1 MRFAVSD
8 RRGINMIPILYE
20 KTETEFTSN
29 GIGLLSDCI
38 YCNVTEE
45 RNGLYECE
53 FQYPQTGIH
62 FEDIT
67 EGRIIACTH
76 DEAGDVQAFDIYKSS
91 KVIDG
96 IVTFYARH
104 ISYRQNEIAVKPFTS
119 QSCAGA
125 IQALKTNSINTNP
138 FSYWTDKAVDGE
150 YKVSQIR
157 ALRGLLGG
165 EQGSLLDRYGTGEY
179 EWDNFTTK
187 LHLHRGKDTDVEIRY
202 GKNLIDLTDDS
213 DFSDTY
219 NGVAPF
225 WIGTQMGEDDGEQ
238 EEVFVKLT
246 EWAIYSENTTYG
258 SRDIVIP
265 LDLSGSFQEPPTE
278 QELRTK
284 AQSYLADSIAPNRNL
299 KVDFVQLW
307 QTEEYALY
315 APLERCKLC
324 DTVTVVHPALNI
336 STRQKIIK
344 VVWDV
349 LMDRYAEM
357 ELGDTKSTY
366 SSLVREIVDPDLQ
379 EIEQQLKAVTQVADN
394 TNQYFWHTEV
404 ESSIGAN
411 DTGAHITEI
420 TREEFMDDPANG
432 GPNLLMRSNG
442 IALRDGVTELA
453 RFKANGIQIG
463 QDTEANVELL
473 SDSLTFYGD
482 DLEKVLE
489 ASADGVTTYISGVAA
504 ASFKTTGIEFN
515 DELPMTIGN
524 TTTFIKW
531 IKENNTWKLKI
542 QADEVEIGGV
552 PALTTQDQLTIT
564 NIEYAY
570 QLSSSGTTVPTGT
583 WSSTPVAP
591 TTTQYAWTRTT
602 VTYSDGHQTISYTI
616 GGKAGVN
623 GQNGHDGASVSIIGT
638 SVKYQSS
645 SSGTTVPTGTWQSSI
660 PSVSAGDYLWT
671 RTIVN
676 YSDGETTTSYS
687 VARQGENGQDITSQY
702 MWFRASEPYQG
713 LNIKYTNYNN
723 RININADG
731 ITLYDG
737 NSDAVAQ
744 FGEGIKLGYGGGEY
758 LHINAE
764 GALVEVPIFWGEY
777 YSDSPTTTATNT
789 KKVALDLSTTRPFNA
804 RWNELASG
812 GIIHVRAKATISYL
826 NNGVRTTIEHTIPAD
841 FKKGESDYWNWTNT
855 TYGTLQL
862 QIFGN
867 ELAILLASNSSTTYL
882 AAGDIVVYGY
892 EDRPAPSFLLGT
904 GVEAYGN
911 ALAIGKYNSPNED
924 YALMVGNGTSGVY
937 RSNALEVDWNGNTII
952 AGTLTQGSDCR
963 LKEHV
968 DFIGEEAE
976 VFIREL
982 KPAHYIKDGKNH
994 VGFYAQ
1000 DVAEVDPW
1008 NCMTGEMNGYMTLG
1022 YSEIIAPLVTYCQR
1036 LEQRI
1041 KRLEA

>member
-8 RRGINMIPILYE
+8 GRGINMIPILYE
-20 KTETEFTSN
+20 KTETQFTNN

-45 RNGLYECE
+45 RNGIYECE

-62 FEDIT
+62 FDDIT

-76 DEAGDVQAFDIYKSS
+76 DEAGDLQAFDIYKSS

-150 YKVSQIR
+150 YKVEAIR
-157 ALRGLLGG
+157 GLRGLLGG

-202 GKNLIDLTDDS
+202 GKNLMDLTDES

-219 NGVAPF
+219 NGVAPY
-225 WIGTQMGEDDGEQ
+225 WIGTQMSEDGGEQ
-238 EEVFVKLT
+238 EEISVTLP
-246 EWAIYSENTTYG
+246 EWAIYSQNTTYG
-258 SRDIVIP
+258 SRDIVVP
-265 LDLSGSFQEPPTE
+265 LDLSGSFQEPPTAE
-278 QELRTK
+278 QLRAK
-284 AQSYLADSIAPNRNL
+284 AESYLSDSILPNRNL
-299 KVDFVQLW
+299 KVDFIQLW
-307 QTEEYALY
+307 QTEEYAAY

-324 DTVTVVHPALNI
+324 DTVTVIHTALNI
-336 STRQKIIK
+336 STRQKIIR

-366 SSLVREIVDPDLQ
+366 SSLVRELVDPDLE
-379 EIEQQLKAVTQVADN
+379 EIEQLLKAVTQVADN

-404 ESSIGAN
+404 ESSVGAN

-482 DLEKVLE
+482 DLEKALE
-489 ASADGVTTYISGVAA
+489 ASSDGVTAYISGVMA

-524 TTTFIKW
+524 STTFIKW
-531 IKENNTWKLKI
+531 VKENNTWKLKI

-602 VTYSDGHQTISYTI
+602 VTYSDGHQAISYSV
-616 GGKAGVN
+616 GGKAGTN
-623 GQNGHDGASVSIIGT
+623 GSGVTISST
-638 SVKYQSS
+638 SVKYATS
-645 SSGTTVPTGTWQSSI
+645 SSGTTAPSSGWQTSV
-660 PSVSAGDYLWT
+660 PSVSQGYYLWT
-671 RTIVN
+671 RTIVT
-676 YSDGETTTSYS
+676 YSDGSSTTSYS
-687 VARQGENGQDITSQY
+687 VARQGENGTDITSQY
-702 MWFRASEPYQG
+702 LQFNNSGTYAG
-713 LNIKYTNYNN
+713 LNVRYTSSYKNFLNLSANGVKIYDGTPTERV
-723 RININADG
+723 RINTTGMYFYNTSGNATLSLEGSNVLIGDASSCNIYASSTALSVKYGSNSHISISPVTMSSTRRGGKIQMYNGFSEIQGTLSSDTGGADMMLSTMNSSDMTKGAIIWLDSYASDNSIKFDCATVYTGGPVYNPSLFAPYKDNMCDLGQTSYRWKKVYAASNAISTSDRKEKDITGEINFAKSL
-731 ITLYDG
+731 IMAINPVEYMWK
-737 NSDAVAQ
+737 NSDH
-744 FGEGIKLGYGGGEY
+744 K
-758 LHINAE
+758 
-764 GALVEVPIFWGEY
+764 
-777 YSDSPTTTATNT
+777 
-789 KKVALDLSTTRPFNA
+789 
-804 RWNELASG
+804 
-812 GIIHVRAKATISYL
+812 
-826 NNGVRTTIEHTIPAD
+826 RTH
-841 FKKGESDYWNWTNT
+841 
-855 TYGTLQL
+855 
-862 QIFGN
+862 
-867 ELAILLASNSSTTYL
+867 
-882 AAGDIVVYGY
+882 
-892 EDRPAPSFLLGT
+892 
-904 GVEAYGN
+904 
-911 ALAIGKYNSPNED
+911 
-924 YALMVGNGTSGVY
+924 M
-937 RSNALEVDWNGNTII
+937 
-952 AGTLTQGSDCR
+952 
-963 LKEHV
+963 
-968 DFIGEEAE
+968 
-976 VFIREL
+976 
-982 KPAHYIKDGKNH
+982 
-994 VGFYAQ
+994 GFVAQ
-1000 DVAEVDPW
+1000 DVAEVSKALGKDLSLYEANYISENPSVEYH
-1008 NCMTGEMNGYMTLG
+1008 GEQTDDKNLRWGLAYEEL
-1022 YSEIIAPLVTYCQR
+1022 IAPMVKVIQEHEEEIT
-1036 LEQRI
+1036 RI
-1041 KRLEA
+1041 KQRMEGIA